1 MVTKFTG
8 QLDVCGMNL
17 GEAEKAEGEMLLT
30 RGWEGRNRNLRHVE
44 RKRVNNLTLLDF
56 TRK

>member
-30 RGWEGRNRNLRHVE
+30 ERAGRKE
-44 RKRVNNLTLLDF
+44 QEPEPC
-56 TRK
+56 

>member
-8 QLDVCGMNL
+8 QLGVCGMNL

-30 RGWEGRNRNLRHVE
+30 ERVGRKE
-44 RKRVNNLTLLDF
+44 QESEAC
-56 TRK
+56 